1 MANFNKVILLG
12 NLTRDPELRYSQGG
26 QAIAKFGLAINRTY
40 TVNGEKKEQTCFV
53 DITAFGRQAEIINEY
68 CKKGRPLFVEG
79 RLDFSTWEKDGQKQ
93 SKLSVVAENFQ
104 LLGSRD
110 GGAGGG
116 GEGGGGGSRR
126 SAGGSSGGGAAE
138 AAGEADFDNIPF

>member
-126 SAGGSSGGGAAE
+126 STGGSNSGGAAE
-138 AAGEADFDNIPF
+138 SAGEADFDNIPF

>member
-126 SAGGSSGGGAAE
+126 AAGGSSGGGAAE
-138 AAGEADFDNIPF
+138 SAGEADFDNIPF